1 MKYERRKSEL
11 PPTSASRNISGWRHT
26 QVKTDEAEW
35 GKQHGGPGSEAKKE
49 MVRGVAT
56 RTRPF
61 LAELL
66 ISSCEGKKNEK
77 SKVFLQKIKGKRSN

>member
-1 MKYERRKSEL
+1 MNYPRQHPETFQGGGTHR
-11 PPTSASRNISGWRHT
+11 WRHMK
-26 QVKTDEAEW
+26 QSAQGGGGG
-35 GKQHGGPGSEAKKE
+35 GKETNGLGCFSIFT
-49 MVRGVAT
+49 T